1 MRNRQMS
8 THWESMPS
16 SCRTTDAHSPLAFE
30 AEFDGIR
37 RQQPLADAEPS
48 DPDRYWDIFS
58 GTD

>member
-1 MRNRQMS
+1 MS
-8 THWESMPS
+8 THWESEPP
-16 SCRTTDAHSPLAFE
+16 SCRTTEASADAHSPLAFE
-30 AEFDGIR
+30 AEFDGMR